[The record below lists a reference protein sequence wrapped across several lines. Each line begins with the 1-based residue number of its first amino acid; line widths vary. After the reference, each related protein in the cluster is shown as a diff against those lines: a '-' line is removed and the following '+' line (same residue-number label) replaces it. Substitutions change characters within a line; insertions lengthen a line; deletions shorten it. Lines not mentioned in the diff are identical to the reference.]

1 MVRYWLLSGML
12 KESPDS
18 ETTADAIIN
27 ELSDHSLT
35 KAHSRHLSAE
45 KSRSL
50 GLNVVDLEDD
60 DTLQDLVLSVHHAC
74 IHTLS
79 STNEF
84 KIIENHNGIAAIQ
97 SAQNVVIK
105 HPSHQY
111 GGE

>member
-1 MVRYWLLSGML
+1 
-12 KESPDS
+12 
-18 ETTADAIIN
+18 
-27 ELSDHSLT
+27 
-35 KAHSRHLSAE
+35 
-45 KSRSL
+45 L